1 MAEAAQDLKEE
12 PARAN
17 STAETRRPCRPQ
29 RRPRHPL
36 LHPPSPPRLGQAAE
50 GSYII
55 VRDRYT
61 LYCDRLIPSL
71 EMPNAQ
77 AFEVTD
83 RQAF

>member
-1 MAEAAQDLKEE
+1 MPPPAAP
-12 PARAN
+12 PAPPSA
-17 STAETRRPCRPQ
+17 S
-29 RRPRHPL
+29 
-36 LHPPSPPRLGQAAE
+36 PSPPRLGQAAE

-61 LYCDRLIPSL
+61 LYCYRLIPSL